1 MDLNKLFKM
10 VLTRHNWEKFSWN
23 FWHETFP
30 LKNGYVVVQ
39 RRTNGFLLQKKI
51 NYQNQIIKVFRV
63 ILTGYVDVFLKV
75 INRKC
80 FLKKLI
86 SRNQSNNKNDTKT
99 FDNCLSTTT
108 ILWFSSI
115 SKLKDLGLQQT
126 LKASKGLLLLL
137 SYAGHILDVLFCLVL
152 YLECVLP
159 QIWFCKRKIF
169 PRGTWYTGYSK
180 S

>member
-1 MDLNKLFKM
+1 M
-10 VLTRHNWEKFSWN
+10 
-23 FWHETFP
+23 
-30 LKNGYVVVQ
+30 
-39 RRTNGFLLQKKI
+39 LQKKI
-51 NYQNQIIKVFRV
+51 NYENQIIKVCRV

-80 FLKKLI
+80 LLKKLI
-86 SRNQSNNKNDTKT
+86 SRNQSNSKNDTKT
-99 FDNCLSTTT
+99 FDNCSSTTTTT

>member
-1 MDLNKLFKM
+1 M
-10 VLTRHNWEKFSWN
+10 
-23 FWHETFP
+23 
-30 LKNGYVVVQ
+30 
-39 RRTNGFLLQKKI
+39 
-51 NYQNQIIKVFRV
+51 
-63 ILTGYVDVFLKV
+63 
-75 INRKC
+75 
-80 FLKKLI
+80 KKLI
-86 SRNQSNNKNDTKT
+86 SRNIFQVRFKAISKNDTLN
-99 FDNCLSTTT
+99 FDNCSSTI

-180 S
+180 SWIQ